1 MMYANVYVDE
11 PLDKI
16 VDDWDFLAE
25 KVLPKFMGFRPV
37 GHGVY
42 GMRQLIPEAPQ
53 TVEQQQQNG
62 TGPILAVRNRRH
74 FEIGPKGVV
83 TVKRTPLVAH
93 VTLAGTPH
101 HTEFVYGYWHI
112 NDMDEIAIDIPPGP
126 DRPGYVILMQ
136 GHPKGN
142 EGDRIAWY
150 CEQCTELVY
159 MSELVT
165 GNLGFKDFFHWERV
179 AVRAYNSD
187 AKLRTCWNCGH
198 INPLG
203 YLAFATQD
211 TPEERESRLKW

>member
-1 MMYANVYVDE
+1 MRYANVYVDE

-16 VDDWDFLAE
+16 VDDWDFLHE

-37 GHGVY
+37 GDGVY
-42 GMRQLIPEAPQ
+42 GMRQILSEAPP
-53 TVEQQQQNG
+53 TVEHQQAS
-62 TGPILAVRNRRH
+62 TGPVLAVKNRRH
-74 FEIGPKGVV
+74 FEIGPQGLV

-112 NDMDEIAIDIPPGP
+112 NDMDEISVDVPPAAG
-126 DRPGYVILMQ
+126 RPGYVILIQ
-136 GHPKGN
+136 GHPKGP
-142 EGDRIAWY
+142 ECDRIAWY
-150 CEQCTELVY
+150 CEECHELVH

-165 GNLGFKDFFHWERV
+165 GNLGFRDFWSWERA
-179 AVRAYNSD
+179 AVRAYNED
-187 AKLRTCWNCGH
+187 PKLRTCWNCGH
-198 INPLG
+198 VNPLG